1 MGELSQAAGQTVP
14 ALVVSAT
21 DHDILIRVDTKLDIF
36 IQRLTDIDKRVA
48 SLESRADRAEGGVRG
63 IIATSTILGGIIG
76 ALVSV
81 LFHYVIR

>member
-36 IQRLTDIDKRVA
+36 IGRLNDLDKRVA
-48 SLESRADRAEGGVRG
+48 ALESRADRAEGGVRG
-63 IIATSTILGGIIG
+63 IIVTATCLGGIIG
-76 ALVSV
+76 ALVSA
-81 LFHYVIR
+81 LFRFVIR